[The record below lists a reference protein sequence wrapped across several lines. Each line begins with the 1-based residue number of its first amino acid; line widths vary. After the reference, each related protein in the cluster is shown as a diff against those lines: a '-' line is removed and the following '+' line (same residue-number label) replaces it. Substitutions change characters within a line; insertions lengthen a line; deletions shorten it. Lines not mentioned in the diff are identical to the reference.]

1 LGRRAYRTVTRKR
14 RRTSKNT
21 TPKKRKTKGKR
32 RTSKKKK
39 GESSE
44 DEYREEE
51 GEEEE
56 AEDDHSKQEVTE
68 VLTGDSYECPE
79 CTARGGKQLES
90 RATLIVCPDS
100 ILTQWQQEIERHTR
114 PGALKVSPG
123 GEHSTH
129 THTPLR
135 LSCAHIVPGLRG
147 RARNGLQARWRAADC
162 ATCPVGRLRRRVDH
176 LHHPTV
182 LTSPVCSLKRFAQ

>member
-1 LGRRAYRTVTRKR
+1 VTRKR

-21 TPKKRKTKGKR
+21 TPKKRNTKGKR
-32 RTSKKKK
+32 RTSKKKKK

-56 AEDDHSKQEVTE
+56 EGAEGDRSKQEVTE

-79 CTARGGKQLES
+79 CTARGGQQLES

-129 THTPLR
+129 THTHTTETLLCTHSTWSTRACAERSPSTLAGCR
-135 LSCAHIVPGLRG
+135 LCDLPSWSTTTSC
-147 RARNGLQARWRAADC
+147 
-162 ATCPVGRLRRRVDH
+162 
-176 LHHPTV
+176 
-182 LTSPVCSLKRFAQ
+182 